1 MQLVQAAMSGDQQA
15 TQQINQIMQAA
26 QQGNAQAAQIAQ
38 LINQVAQELQGQA
51 APAARMGA
59 KLNYIRS
66 LKYARGGKT
75 CNSKVDSNK
84 CGGKAKKR

>member
-1 MQLVQAAMSGDQQA
+1 MQVMQLVQAAMSGDQQA

-66 LKYARGGKT
+66 LKYARGGKA
-75 CNSKVDSNK
+75 CRSNK